1 VTSINWG
8 PWLGGGMASEP
19 VNEAFRA
26 RGVRPIDPRA
36 GVEFALR
43 EIASSSGDV
52 EVIAG
57 DGPWRGASSPPTRH
71 AVGLPET

>member
-1 VTSINWG
+1 
-8 PWLGGGMASEP
+8 
-19 VNEAFRA
+19 
-26 RGVRPIDPRA
+26 
-36 GVEFALR
+36 VEFALR